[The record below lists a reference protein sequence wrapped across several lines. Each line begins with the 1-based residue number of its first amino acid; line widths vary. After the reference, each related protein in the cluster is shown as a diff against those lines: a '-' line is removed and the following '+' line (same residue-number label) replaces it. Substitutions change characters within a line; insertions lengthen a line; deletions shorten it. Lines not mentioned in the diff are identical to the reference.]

1 VESPWTIEQNPTTLE
16 WLVQSPAAFHTSGEL
31 PTIKET
37 ENKIEK

>member
-1 VESPWTIEQNPTTLE
+1 MIESRLIQQQTTLE
-16 WLVQSPAAFHTSGEL
+16 WLVQSPPAFHTFGEL